1 MAVAADATERPPGRY
16 HGSKHTLGPKII
28 SRLPADHDVYD
39 EPYAG
44 MFNVLLLK
52 ERSPIEV
59 ANDLS
64 GDVVNFFRMLRER
77 PEELIQAIN
86 LTPFAWEEWRLSYE
100 PTDDP
105 LERARR
111 FYARSYMSIAGP
123 TSSMTNPGFRRQ
135 KRLSRDRRGRSTMVA
150 AARTFADVDH
160 LWTIAERLKG
170 VTIECEDALVHM
182 GRYDHP
188 RTLFYVDPPYYP
200 ATRVWGARGAYEH
213 EMDEAGHEALLAT
226 LNRLE
231 AMVALSGYR
240 CELYDDMLTGWT
252 RTDWTVRVNGDGSA
266 VESLWLNPAADETL
280 HRPRPAKEPPPMHE
294 LPLFA
299 GRGKIASDSSF
310 FGGQH
315 PKISHGDDSDDAGE
329 GE

>member
-1 MAVAADATERPPGRY
+1 MSGMVVAADATTRPPGRY
-16 HGSKHTLGPKII
+16 HGSKHKQGPKII

-39 EPYAG
+39 EPFAG

-77 PEELIQAIN
+77 PDELINLIN
-86 LTPFAWEEWRLSYE
+86 LTPFAWEEWKLSYQ

-105 LERARR
+105 LEQARR

-135 KRLSRDRRGRSTMVA
+135 KKLSRGHTGRSTMTA
-150 AARTFADVDH
+150 AARTFADVEH
-160 LWTIAERLKG
+160 LWTIAARLKG

-182 GRYDHP
+182 GRYDSV
-188 RTLFYVDPPYYP
+188 RTLFYVDPPYMP
-200 ATRVWGARGAYEH
+200 TTRVWGARTAYSH
-213 EMDEAGHEALLAT
+213 EMDEAQHALLLET
-226 LNRLE
+226 LNRLG

-240 CELYDDMLTGWT
+240 CEMYDDMLTGWT
-252 RTDWTVRVNGDGSA
+252 RYDWTVRVNGARSA
-266 VESLWLNPAADETL
+266 VESLWLNPAAEEAL
-280 HRPRPAKEPPPMHE
+280 HREPPPRVIPSHE
-294 LPLFA
+294 DLPLFA
-299 GRGKIASDSSF
+299 GKPV
-310 FGGQH
+310 Q
-315 PKISHGDDSDDAGE
+315 AGLVLKE
-329 GE
+329 P